1 MQRNARHCVT
11 SGLTCNALRVNVSP
25 MITTPNATVAA
36 TVRAEMAR
44 RNVTT
49 RDLASKLEVSAAWV
63 SRRTT
68 GSVPITL
75 DDAHRIAGALE
86 VDPAVLLTT

>member
-1 MQRNARHCVT
+1 
-11 SGLTCNALRVNVSP
+11 
-25 MITTPNATVAA
+25 MIATPNATVAA

-49 RDLASKLEVSAAWV
+49 RDLAAKLEKSAAWV

-68 GSVPITL
+68 GAVPITP
-75 DDAHRIAGALE
+75 DDAHLIADALGVE
-86 VDPAVLLTT
+86 ASLLLTT

>member
-1 MQRNARHCVT
+1 
-11 SGLTCNALRVNVSP
+11 

-49 RDLASKLEVSAAWV
+49 RDLAAKLEVSAAWV

-68 GSVPITL
+68 GTVPITPDEAHAIAAAL
-75 DDAHRIAGALE
+75 D
-86 VDPAVLLTT
+86 VDPSVLLSTT